1 MAHHHVYN
9 LIEYIKGTENRYLVM
24 DVLEGVART
33 RTLLP
38 NTPEWFAWL
47 ARLPSFHFTGKSG
60 QFSARQERKQ
70 RGTKYWYA
78 YLKVRNHRL
87 KRYLGTTET
96 LSLAKLEETARLLHE
111 EALGTVGEDQTL
123 NTRLPKSVTP
133 DGLTAGPLTVLWYD
147 EVLRVTTPTERYLL
161 NRQQAAELLGY
172 LYDQRS
178 SLFKPFR

>member
-1 MAHHHVYN
+1 MAHHRVYN
-9 LIEYIKGTENRYLVM
+9 LIEYIRGTENRYLVM
-24 DVLEGVART
+24 DVLEGAART

-38 NTPEWFAWL
+38 DSPEWFAWL

-70 RGTKYWYA
+70 RGATYWYA
-78 YLKVRNHRL
+78 YLKARNHRL

-96 LSLAKLEETARLLHE
+96 LTLAKLEETASLLHE
-111 EALGTVGEDQTL
+111 EALGTMREDKDL
-123 NTRLPKSVTP
+123 NTRHPKSAP
-133 DGLTAGPLTVLWYD
+133 DGLTVGPLTVLWHD
-147 EVLRVTTPTERYLL
+147 EVLRVTTPTERYVL
-161 NRQQAAELLGY
+161 NRRQAAELLGY